1 LKPLDKGFWVWYNTR
16 VLGLHLNLI
25 VRPTQKTAMS
35 SSLTTEYPFSRY
47 VPAVALT
54 GERLGDEL
62 EPSYGVE
69 RASPTIGL
77 LPMDAR

>member
-1 LKPLDKGFWVWYNTR
+1 MKPLDKSFRVWYNTQ
-16 VLGLHLNLI
+16 VMSLHLNLI

-47 VPAVALT
+47 VPAATLT

>member
-1 LKPLDKGFWVWYNTR
+1 MKPLDKKFRMWYNIQ
-16 VLGLHLNLI
+16 VMSLHLNLI

-35 SSLTTEYPFSRY
+35 SSLKTEYPFCRY

-69 RASPTIGL
+69 RASLTIGL

>member
-1 LKPLDKGFWVWYNTR
+1 MNPLDKRFRVWYNPQ
-16 VLGLHLNLI
+16 VMSLHLNLI
-25 VRPTQKTAMS
+25 VRPTQKKAMS
-35 SSLTTEYPFSRY
+35 RSLTTEYPFSRY
-47 VPAVALT
+47 VPAAALT
-54 GERLGDEL
+54 GERLGNEL

>member
-1 LKPLDKGFWVWYNTR
+1 MKPLDKRFRMWYNTQ
-16 VLGLHLNLI
+16 VMSLHLNLI

-62 EPSYGVE
+62 EPSCGVE

-77 LPMDAR
+77 LPVDAR

>member
-1 LKPLDKGFWVWYNTR
+1 MWYNAQ
-16 VLGLHLNLI
+16 VLSLHLNLI

-35 SSLTTEYPFSRY
+35 SSLKTEYPFSRY

-62 EPSYGVE
+62 EPSYGFE

-77 LPMDAR
+77 LPVDAR

>member
-1 LKPLDKGFWVWYNTR
+1 MSPAYNSHYIIVEEKIKYFLK
-16 VLGLHLNLI
+16 H
-25 VRPTQKTAMS
+25 QTAMS

>member
-1 LKPLDKGFWVWYNTR
+1 MKPLDKRIRVWYNNQ
-16 VLGLHLNLI
+16 VLSLHLNLI

-35 SSLTTEYPFSRY
+35 SSLKTEYPFSRY

-54 GERLGDEL
+54 GKRLGNEL

-77 LPMDAR
+77 LPVDAR

>member
-1 LKPLDKGFWVWYNTR
+1 MWYNAQ
-16 VLGLHLNLI
+16 VLSLHLNLI
-25 VRPTQKTAMS
+25 VRPTQKTAMY
-35 SSLTTEYPFSRY
+35 SSLKTEYPFSRY

>member
-1 LKPLDKGFWVWYNTR
+1 MNPLDKRFRMWYNAQ
-16 VLGLHLNLI
+16 VLSLHLNLI

-35 SSLTTEYPFSRY
+35 SSLKTEYPFSRY

-77 LPMDAR
+77 LPVDAR